1 MDDNYFRALK
11 EKIELKMNELSRL
24 QRAYIKETGACYIP
38 GGIKARRIKD
48 DDEAGLNHIPDT
60 KKELL
65 QYCTAW

>member
-38 GGIKARRIKD
+38 GGIEARRIKD
-48 DDEAGLNHIPDT
+48 SEEAGLNHISDINEDLRP
-60 KKELL
+60 
-65 QYCTAW
+65 YCTAW